1 MIYQDVYIGVGS
13 NLDDRFTAIKSAL
26 DQIKFTSKT
35 IRMSSMYESRAQGF
49 TSQPR
54 FINCVFEVTTSVNL
68 WNMLGLIRK
77 IESSCGRQRVFP
89 NAPRILDLDI
99 LFWGKMRLA
108 LPMLTIPHPRILD
121 RGFTL
126 APLLELRA
134 DFKHPF
140 NQVPL
145 KDVYE
150 SLPSSEKPLKLS
162 APIHYP

>member
-35 IRMSSMYESRAQGF
+35 IRMSSLYESGAQGF

-108 LPMLTIPHPRILD
+108 LPMLTIPHPRILA

-150 SLPSSEKPLKLS
+150 SLPSSQKPLKLS
-162 APIHYP
+162 GPIHYP

>member
-126 APLLELRA
+126 APLLELRT

>member
-13 NLDDRFTAIKSAL
+13 NLGDRFTAIKFAL
-26 DQIKFTSKT
+26 DKIKFTSKT
-35 IRMSSMYESRAQGF
+35 IRMSSLYESRAQGF
-49 TSQPR
+49 TSQPQ

-77 IESSCGRQRVFP
+77 IESSCGRRRVFP

-99 LFWGKMRLA
+99 LFWGKMQLA
-108 LPMLTIPHPRILD
+108 LPVLTIPHTKILD

-126 APLLELRA
+126 APLLELRP
-134 DFKHPF
+134 DFKDPF

-150 SLPSSEKPLKLS
+150 SLPSSQKPLKLS
-162 APIHYP
+162 GPIHYP

>member
-35 IRMSSMYESRAQGF
+35 IRISSMYESRAQGF

-126 APLLELRA
+126 APLLELRT

-162 APIHYP
+162 APIHYL

>member
-126 APLLELRA
+126 APLLELRT

-150 SLPSSEKPLKLS
+150 SLPDSQKPLKLS
-162 APIHYP
+162 GPIQYP

>member
-1 MIYQDVYIGVGS
+1 
-13 NLDDRFTAIKSAL
+13 
-26 DQIKFTSKT
+26 
-35 IRMSSMYESRAQGF
+35 
-49 TSQPR
+49 
-54 FINCVFEVTTSVNL
+54 
-68 WNMLGLIRK
+68 MLGLIRK

-99 LFWGKMRLA
+99 LFWGKMQLA

-126 APLLELRA
+126 APLLELRT